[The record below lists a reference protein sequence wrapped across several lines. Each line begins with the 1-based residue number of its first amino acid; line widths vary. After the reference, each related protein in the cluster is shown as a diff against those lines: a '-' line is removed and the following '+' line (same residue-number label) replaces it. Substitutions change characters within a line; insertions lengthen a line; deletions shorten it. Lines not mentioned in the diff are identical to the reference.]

1 MNRETQRRLELL
13 ETKARKLRVS
23 GQRSSVNSEINV
35 TPLVDVV
42 LVLLIIFMLILP
54 KISIVID
61 LPKQL
66 SPEKTHNTKDAITLT
81 IKKDKTLFVNDVKIK
96 QPQLQESLKSV
107 LRGNPLRRV
116 LLSADSALEFREIRA
131 LLSTLREVG
140 ITEADLMGKRILEE

>member
-23 GQRSSVNSEINV
+23 GQRSSVNSDINV

-61 LPKQL
+61 LPKEMR
-66 SPEKTHNTKDAITLT
+66 PEKTHDTKDAITLA
-81 IKKDKTLFVNDVKIK
+81 IKKDKTLFVNDRKITEK
-96 QPQLQESLKSV
+96 QLQESLKKE

-131 LLSTLREVG
+131 VLSALREAG
-140 ITEADLMGKRILEE
+140 ITEADLMGKRALEE